1 MKDFVDAPHSPHV
14 FSHIEMFATAL
25 RDLRSSLAAWRLWCL
40 LGWLEIR
47 QRYARST
54 LGPFWLTISMGVIVG
69 SIGVVYGAL
78 FNQNIADYLPMMG
91 IGLVFWG
98 LLTSIINESCMAYI
112 NSAGYIR
119 QTATPKLL
127 FMLQAGWRNFL
138 IFLHNF
144 LIVILL
150 LVVFGSKDWSTVPLF
165 FPGLALFILNALWIG
180 QVAGIISAR
189 FRDLPQII
197 SAMLQMAFYV
207 TPILFQPGM
216 LKDHR
221 WIIDYNPFAHLL
233 ELVRGPLV
241 GAAPDMLTWT
251 VGIVM
256 AVAGW
261 LLALALT
268 ERYLKRI
275 PYWV

>member
-1 MKDFVDAPHSPHV
+1 
-14 FSHIEMFATAL
+14 
-25 RDLRSSLAAWRLWCL
+25 
-40 LGWLEIR
+40 
-47 QRYARST
+47 
-54 LGPFWLTISMGVIVG
+54 MGVIVG
-69 SIGVVYGAL
+69 SIGVVYGTL
-78 FNQNIADYLPMMG
+78 FNQDIAVYLPMMG

-119 QTATPKLL
+119 QTATPKQL

-150 LVVFGSKDWSTVPLF
+150 LAFFGSKDWAAFPIF
-165 FPGLALFILNALWIG
+165 FPGLMLFILNALWIG

-207 TPILFQPGM
+207 TPILFQPSM

-241 GAAPDMLTWT
+241 GTPPSALTWT
-251 VGIVM
+251 VTIAM
-256 AVAGW
+256 AVGGW

>member
-1 MKDFVDAPHSPHV
+1 M
-14 FSHIEMFATAL
+14 FSTAL
-25 RDLRSSLAAWRLWCL
+25 QDLNASLAAWRLWSL

-47 QRYARST
+47 QRYARSK

-69 SIGVVYGAL
+69 SIGVVYGTL
-78 FNQNIADYLPMMG
+78 FNQNIAVYLPMMG
-91 IGLVFWG
+91 IGLVFWT
-98 LLTSIINESCMAYI
+98 LLISIINESCMAYI

-127 FMLQAGWRNFL
+127 FMLQVGWRNFL
-138 IFLHNF
+138 IFMHNF
-144 LIVILL
+144 VIVILL
-150 LVVFGSKDWSTVPLF
+150 LAVFGSEDWSTFPLF
-165 FPGLALFILNALWIG
+165 IPGLVLFILNALWIG
-180 QVAGIISAR
+180 QVAGLVSSR

-207 TPILFQPGM
+207 TPILFPPSM
-216 LKDHR
+216 LNKHQ
-221 WIIDYNPFAHLL
+221 WIVDYNPFAHLL
-233 ELVRGPLV
+233 DLVRGPLT
-241 GAAPDMLTWT
+241 GNAPSLLTWGVT
-251 VGIVM
+251 GAM
-256 AVAGW
+256 AVMGW